1 MTAKALKTRP
11 DTRLFLRLGPNHP
24 AREAGS
30 FALFTALK
38 SALGAHAHLL
48 REALEVPLGFAL
60 YTNSLK
66 ALMALEKHSKLI
78 AASVINC
85 QVKRQCP

>member
-1 MTAKALKTRP
+1 MTAKAPKTRP

-30 FALFTALK
+30 FILLTALK

-60 YTNSLK
+60 YTNSLE
-66 ALMALEKHSKLI
+66 ALIALEKHFKLI
-78 AASVINC
+78 AMSIKNY